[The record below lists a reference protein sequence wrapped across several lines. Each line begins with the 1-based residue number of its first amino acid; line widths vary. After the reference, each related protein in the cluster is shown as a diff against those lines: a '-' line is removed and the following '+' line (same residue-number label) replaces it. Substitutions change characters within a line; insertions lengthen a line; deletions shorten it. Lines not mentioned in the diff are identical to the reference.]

1 MFPFGVTVTRL
12 RRRMVP
18 DPYSGEDTLG
28 SWADADEALLVGVAL
43 APLTPEEQATVD
55 AHVARNSM
63 TLLAGHGADILPTDR
78 IRDTEGV
85 VWDVDGYRA
94 DWRSPFTG
102 HEFGSATRLHR
113 TEEL

>member
-12 RRRMVP
+12 RRQMVP

-28 SWADADEALLVGVAL
+28 SWDDAEESPLEGVAL

-63 TLLAGHGADILPTDR
+63 TLYAGHGADILPTDR
-78 IRDTEGV
+78 IRDPEGV
-85 VWDVDGYRA
+85 VWDVDGFRA
-94 DWRSPFTG
+94 DWLNPFTG
-102 HEFGSATRLHR
+102 WEAGSATRLHR